1 MRLVELGPMAALQHA
16 PCLALQCSD
25 IKTAVSLAHWQCA
38 NVIAP
43 GQFTQY
49 RESKRCRRRS
59 AAVTGRTG
67 AATRPTQ
74 RVLELLFGEDELA
87 AVGVQH
93 RVGRGASIY
102 EVYEQEEL
110 IYRETDG
117 RVVKSPGVGGGGRQ
131 THRAV
136 LSNTPLVNH
145 LDFVAVAG
153 IGGKTCYVLACC

>member
-1 MRLVELGPMAALQHA
+1 
-16 PCLALQCSD
+16 
-25 IKTAVSLAHWQCA
+25 
-38 NVIAP
+38 
-43 GQFTQY
+43 
-49 RESKRCRRRS
+49 
-59 AAVTGRTG
+59 VTGRMGG
-67 AATRPTQ
+67 APRPTQ

-93 RVGRGASIY
+93 RVGRGASTF

-117 RVVKSPGVGGGGRQ
+117 RVVKSPGTGGGGRQ

-136 LSNTPLVNH
+136 LSNTPFVNH

-153 IGGKTCYVLACC
+153 IGGKPCYVLACC